1 MVLGFAKYLGG
12 RLVAGAKSIGDAVVR
27 SGVKSVSAIV
37 DSGKAVKDFAT
48 KVVTDAADKFRGHF
62 SDDVPGGD
70 DASSRCRSSS
80 ASRSSRPTANSST
93 CCG

>member
-12 RLVAGAKSIGDAVVR
+12 RLVAGAKSIGDAVVQ

-48 KVVTDAADKFRGHF
+48 KVVTDVAD
-62 SDDVPGGD
+62 
-70 DASSRCRSSS
+70 
-80 ASRSSRPTANSST
+80 
-93 CCG
+93 